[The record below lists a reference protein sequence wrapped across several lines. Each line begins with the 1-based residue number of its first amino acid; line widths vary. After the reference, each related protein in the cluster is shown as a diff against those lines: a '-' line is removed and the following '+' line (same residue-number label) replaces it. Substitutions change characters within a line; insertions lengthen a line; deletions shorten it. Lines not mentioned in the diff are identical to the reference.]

1 MKTTKT
7 IFQTAA
13 FVVLAGLFTGCR
25 TDDSGGSGNVSNN
38 YYYGGGYYDP
48 WYYGDYDDDH
58 DHDVVV
64 TPPPDNNRPD
74 NGLRPTHPIAR
85 PPQVRPTPS
94 PRPSIPS
101 APRPVSR
108 GGGGRR

>member
-1 MKTTKT
+1 MKTIKF
-7 IFQTAA
+7 ILP
-13 FVVLAGLFTGCR
+13 LAVAIPLSGLLTGCE
-25 TDDSGGSGNVSNN
+25 TADHGGGNVTQN

-48 WYYGDYDDDH
+48 WYYGDYHDDH

-64 TPPPDNNRPD
+64 TPPPGINRPD

-101 APRPVSR
+101 TPRPSR
-108 GGGGRR
+108 GSGGRR